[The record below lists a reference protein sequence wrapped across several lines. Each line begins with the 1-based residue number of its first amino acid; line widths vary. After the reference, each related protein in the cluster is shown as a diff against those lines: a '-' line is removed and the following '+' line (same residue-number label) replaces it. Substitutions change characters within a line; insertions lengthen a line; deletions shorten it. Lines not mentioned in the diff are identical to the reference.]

1 MVEDTIRIALCSS
14 SALAAFG
21 PNLRRCG
28 VISKALLVS
37 VIPSIHVRQR
47 MEFGNSVCLEP
58 HLRGDLRGVSHTGMR
73 GTQTSRSRQHVVGIG
88 NAVV

>member
-1 MVEDTIRIALCSS
+1 MVEDTIRMAICSP
-14 SALAAFG
+14 SALAALG
-21 PNLRRCG
+21 PDLRRCG
-28 VISKALLVS
+28 VISKTLPVS

-58 HLRGDLRGVSHTGMR
+58 HVQGDLRGVSHTSMR